1 MDNQQDVDQIIKG
14 LTVENTAG
22 YGLWLLPCKLDKNL
36 SLIINTYSKLPPD
49 AYVEYR
55 KKFNP
60 YNPWP
65 LFTFAERMAILGV
78 REHSIQ
84 RIFEGLIALAIE
96 DFRYDYREALLI
108 LSLLYHS
115 ASKIS
120 ADPLNLFDK
129 AAMFASRETA
139 NRLRD
144 FARHPTPIHQMG
156 YIEAISEDGFKY
168 LRTW

>member
-22 YGLWLLPCKLDKNL
+22 YGSWPLPCMLDENL
-36 SLIINTYSKLPPD
+36 SIVINTYSKLPPN
-49 AYVEYR
+49 AYVGYR

-84 RIFEGLIALAIE
+84 RIFEGLIALVIE
-96 DFRYDYREALLI
+96 DLRYDSREALLI

-120 ADPLNLFDK
+120 ADPINMFDK
-129 AAMFASRETA
+129 AAMFASREMA
-139 NRLRD
+139 NILSD
-144 FARHPTPIHQMG
+144 FARYPTPIYKMG
-156 YIEAISEDGFKY
+156 YIETISDDGFKY